1 MKIAQTK
8 TVALG
13 SEDYGRWQE
22 IFRRQNEHDL
32 ITDWMWRVR
41 RAVRNHSGFLLSS
54 QASGGTTHPIRN
66 TEDQCIGGGNGLF
79 GGMLAFRCF
88 WDTQEK
94 KILDVENWDQERSGW
109 KCRFG
114 SHVCLWIHLKPWDRN
129 SKVKIGSWKQS
140 RAAVGAP

>member
-13 SEDYGRWQE
+13 SEDYGWWQE

-54 QASGGTTHPIRN
+54 QAGGGTTHPIRN
-66 TEDQCIGGGNGLF
+66 TEDQWWGKWFIWEYAGFQVLLGYSREKDIGCRELG
-79 GGMLAFRCF
+79 
-88 WDTQEK
+88 
-94 KILDVENWDQERSGW
+94 SGEVWLEMQIW
-109 KCRFG
+109 KSCMSVDSFEAMG
-114 SHVCLWIHLKPWDRN
+114 
-129 SKVKIGSWKQS
+129 
-140 RAAVGAP
+140 